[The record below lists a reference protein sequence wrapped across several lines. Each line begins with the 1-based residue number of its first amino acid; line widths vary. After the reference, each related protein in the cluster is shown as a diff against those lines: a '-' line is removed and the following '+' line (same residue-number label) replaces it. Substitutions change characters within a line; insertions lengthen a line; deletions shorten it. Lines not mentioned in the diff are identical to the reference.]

1 MRPLRLNSPGS
12 QEPIARNRFSKLDR
26 EHALSSLFQ
35 FSSIHSPIGGKIEI
49 SSKKRVPGLVSKNGL
64 VQSVPESLEN
74 LISDSETQRAH
85 NWKKN

>member
-1 MRPLRLNSPGS
+1 MD
-12 QEPIARNRFSKLDR
+12 K
-26 EHALSSLFQ
+26 
-35 FSSIHSPIGGKIEI
+35 IGI